1 MPAQAPIYNVNG
13 LITGYTN
20 SPAPTTSTYN
30 PGSWE
35 DAIAAAG
42 SYGSIA
48 GQEIMSQFG
57 NPSAGTNGFN
67 PASGTG
73 SYFNGAAGG
82 IGGDYGGGSTGTGT
96 SGGGT
101 TAFSLNPTPTEGGGT
116 TFGQVPGA
124 LGIPPSVWEQEQN
137 IPGMPAAVTS
147 NMGNIN
153 SELAG
158 TLSPTTTENL
168 ENSAA
173 ARGLTLGQGGNTG
186 LVNESLLKTLGLTQ
200 EELQQAG
207 ATNLNQ
213 FLSTSGGMQTSQDLA
228 ATIADSNAK
237 NAAAA
242 NPTLAAWEAVALGQG
257 IGSSSSR
264 PSSATQKNSGY
275 SPTNSGA
282 NTGYAAL
289 LQQMLAGYSPT
300 SSDSNPADYIQ
311 QNMYSGDNSYASSNP
326 TLGSDITSALYNNDP
341 ESLYGY

>member
-1 MPAQAPIYNVNG
+1 MPALIPQYDVEG
-13 LITGYTN
+13 LITGYNQDPYPQPGGGTYEN
-20 SPAPTTSTYN
+20 SALL
-30 PGSWE
+30 
-35 DAIAAAG
+35 
-42 SYGSIA
+42 
-48 GQEIMSQFG
+48 
-57 NPSAGTNGFN
+57 N
-67 PASGTG
+67 PASGSTGTNAFDPASGVG

-82 IGGDYGGGSTGTGT
+82 LGGSYGGGSVP
-96 SGGGT
+96 
-101 TAFSLNPTPTEGGGT
+101 FSLNPTPTQGSGT
-116 TFGQVPGA
+116 TFGMVPGA
-124 LGIPPSVWEQEQN
+124 IGAPPSVWEQEQN

-213 FLSTSGGMQTSQDLA
+213 FLSTSGQQQQNPALLA
-228 ATIADSNAK
+228 EIADSNAK
-237 NAAAA
+237 NAAAP
-242 NPTLAAWEAVALGQG
+242 NPTLAAEEAIALGQGGG

-282 NTGYAAL
+282 TTGYAAL
-289 LQQMLAGYSPT
+289 LQQYLAAMNPASGGT
-300 SSDSNPADYIQ
+300 SNPYATTDPNNPNYLTSDEYPWITGDD
-311 QNMYSGDNSYASSNP
+311 SGY
-326 TLGSDITSALYNNDP
+326 
-341 ESLYGY
+341 

>member
-1 MPAQAPIYNVNG
+1 MAAQTPIYGVNG
-13 LITGYTN
+13 NITGYTN

-48 GQEIMSQFG
+48 GQQIMSQFG
-57 NPSAGTNGFN
+57 NPAGGSTGTNMFS

-82 IGGDYGGGSTGTGT
+82 LGGSYGGSPTATGT
-96 SGGGT
+96 SGGGSVP
-101 TAFSLNPTPTEGGGT
+101 FSLNPTPTEGGGT

-137 IPGMPAAVTS
+137 IPGVSAAITS

-158 TLSPTTTENL
+158 QLSPGTTENL
-168 ENSAA
+168 EDSAA

-207 ATNLNQ
+207 STNLNS

-228 ATIADSNAK
+228 ATIASSNAT

-242 NPTLAAWEAVALGQG
+242 NPTLAAWEAVALGSG
-257 IGSSSSR
+257 KGGGGST
-264 PSSATQKNSGY
+264 PSKPASPA
-275 SPTNSGA
+275 SPTSPA
-282 NTGYAAL
+282 QPGYATL

-300 SSDSNPADYIQ
+300 SSDSNAADYIQ

>member
-20 SPAPTTSTYN
+20 SPAPTTGAYN

-57 NPSAGTNGFN
+57 NPSAETNAFN

-213 FLSTSGGMQTSQDLA
+213 FLSTSGQQQQNPALLA
-228 ATIADSNAK
+228 EIADSNAK
-237 NAAAA
+237 NAAAP
-242 NPTLAAWEAVALGQG
+242 NPTLAAEEAIALGQGGG

-282 NTGYAAL
+282 TTGYAAL
-289 LQQMLAGYSPT
+289 LQQMLAGMYNPVGTTATATNPYATTDTNSPNYLT
-300 SSDSNPADYIQ
+300 SDEYPWITGDDS
-311 QNMYSGDNSYASSNP
+311 
-326 TLGSDITSALYNNDP
+326 
-341 ESLYGY
+341 GY